1 MERFK
6 PSVGGLSSC
15 PTKSIFGE
23 ANCED
28 ISYPHEIDSSWLP
41 EIFPEKQTL
50 SFIQVQSARII
61 KKIQILGRSH
71 YLVSAQM
78 GFQTIALSSTS
89 DWLASPSDDLIG
101 LQCHLEFIILK
112 TFLSQHQKVIIPDE
126 Y

>member
-1 MERFK
+1 M
-6 PSVGGLSSC
+6 
-15 PTKSIFGE
+15 KSIFAD

-28 ISYPHEIDSSWLP
+28 ITYPHEIDSSWLP

-78 GFQTIALSSTS
+78 GFQKNDVS
-89 DWLASPSDDLIG
+89 
-101 LQCHLEFIILK
+101 
-112 TFLSQHQKVIIPDE
+112 
-126 Y
+126 

>member
-15 PTKSIFGE
+15 PTKSIFDE

-41 EIFPEKQTL
+41 EIFPEKQSL

-61 KKIQILGRSH
+61 KKIQILGQSH

-78 GFQTIALSSTS
+78 GFQTDALSWAS
-89 DWLASPSDDLIG
+89 DWLAPPSDDLIG
-101 LQCHLEFIILK
+101 
-112 TFLSQHQKVIIPDE
+112 
-126 Y
+126 

>member
-1 MERFK
+1 M
-6 PSVGGLSSC
+6 
-15 PTKSIFGE
+15 KSIFAD

-28 ISYPHEIDSSWLP
+28 ITYPHEIDSSWLP

-78 GFQTIALSSTS
+78 GFQNGCFKLAP
-89 DWLASPSDDLIG
+89 DWLVSPSDDLIG
-101 LQCHLEFIILK
+101 
-112 TFLSQHQKVIIPDE
+112 
-126 Y
+126 